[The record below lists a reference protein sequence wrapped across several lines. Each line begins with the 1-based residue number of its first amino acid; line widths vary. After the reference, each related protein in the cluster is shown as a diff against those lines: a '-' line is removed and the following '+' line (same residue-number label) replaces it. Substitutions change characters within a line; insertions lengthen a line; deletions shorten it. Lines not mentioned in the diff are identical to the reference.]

1 MSKSTCPH
9 IEAILPQMRDG
20 DFPQIISGDMAAAH
34 TMSVFQVMLPSFSKD
49 DFLSTMRSFG
59 FTEDWDLELLE
70 LKYYY
75 GLSDTRVA
83 KELSYIS
90 RQTVTRRLRQLHTL
104 LKERGYKRRGKK

>member
-1 MSKSTCPH
+1 M
-9 IEAILPQMRDG
+9 EQLLPQMNDG
-20 DFPQIISGDMAAAH
+20 DFPQRLPADVVAGFTAN
-34 TMSVFQVMLPSFSKD
+34 VFQVMLPTFSRAAFIADLKEH
-49 DFLSTMRSFG
+49 G
-59 FTEDWDLELLE
+59 FTDDWDLELLE
-70 LKYYY
+70 LKYYC